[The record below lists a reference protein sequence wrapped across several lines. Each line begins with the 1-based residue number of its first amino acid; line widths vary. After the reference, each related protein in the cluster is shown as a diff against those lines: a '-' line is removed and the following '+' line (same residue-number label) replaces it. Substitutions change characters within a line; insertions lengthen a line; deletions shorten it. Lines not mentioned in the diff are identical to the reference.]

1 MTKIRLAT
9 VEDSAALARIQV
21 DSYRMAYAGILPPDY
36 LNHFSY
42 EEQTQDWRDLLGGVM
57 TDVLYIAGNAAGEVV
72 GYAVG
77 RPGPTNLAGYD
88 CELVSLHV
96 RRADQWQGI
105 GRQLVRVTAAWLQA
119 HGCTSLMLWVL
130 KQNPSR
136 AFYEQLGGR
145 LIGEQT
151 IMLGDD
157 VQAVEVAYGW
167 PEIARVAS

>member
-1 MTKIRLAT
+1 MRIRLAK

-21 DSYRMAYAGILPPDY
+21 DSYRTAYAGIFPQDY
-36 LNHFSY
+36 LDHFTY
-42 EEQTQDWRDLLGGVM
+42 EEQTQDWQDLLGGEM
-57 TDVLYIAGNAAGEVV
+57 TDVLYVAENAAGDIV

-77 RPGPTNLAGYD
+77 RPGPTNPEGYD
-88 CELVSLHV
+88 GELVSLHV
-96 RRADQWQGI
+96 RRDDQRQGI
-105 GRQLVRVTAAWLQA
+105 GRRLFTATAAWLQA

-136 AFYEQLGGR
+136 AFYERMGGK

-151 IMLGDD
+151 ITLGDD

-167 PEIARVAS
+167 SEIARVAS